1 MDYKEK
7 IEQLKKSCYGNAPCE
22 IDRERLEAAQIIEEL
37 NKYLDMLAQS
47 NANFVKM
54 YEKAITERDSAVNDL
69 QEIMT
74 FYGKHTD
81 MCKYCSNY
89 TCYIRNGTKSCNP
102 KWRGVQ
108 KEEQ

>member
-37 NKYLDMLAQS
+37 I
-47 NANFVKM
+47 
-54 YEKAITERDSAVNDL
+54 EERDAAVNDL
-69 QEIMT
+69 NEIMT

-81 MCKYCSNY
+81 MCKYCSNA

-108 KEEQ
+108 KGEQ

>member
-22 IDRERLEAAQIIEEL
+22 IDRERLEAAQIIEGL
-37 NKYLDMLAQS
+37 
-47 NANFVKM
+47 
-54 YEKAITERDSAVNDL
+54 IRERDAAVNDL
-69 QEIMT
+69 NEIMT
-74 FYGKHTD
+74 FGGENIET
-81 MCKYCSNY
+81 CKYCINGN
-89 TCYIRNGTKSCNP
+89 CYARNGTKCCEP